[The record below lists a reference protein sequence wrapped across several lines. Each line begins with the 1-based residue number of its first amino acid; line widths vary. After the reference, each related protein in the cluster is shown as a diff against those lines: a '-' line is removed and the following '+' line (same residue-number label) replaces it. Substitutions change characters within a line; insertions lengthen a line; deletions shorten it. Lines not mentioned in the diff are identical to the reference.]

1 MRALIKVVRHQIDRH
16 AIDDTQAIAAAFKSC
31 LQQVVGKVG
40 GTPLPTNGLAGIIN
54 HLSVQEWLF
63 GNLNVVDIGIEVDR
77 SRIIAHQQC
86 LNNRP
91 TQVSGGICPG
101 NGLDGY
107 RTVIKV
113 DVAAGLILI
122 GILDVVLRT
131 RNQHFL
137 KSPQIL
143 NIMGKLPHQNIKTV
157 GILDPGFVIG
167 IAFFG
172 RTGTGDEQR
181 RNNGKREKFFHHSGS
196 ACCVCCLQGP
206 D

>member
-1 MRALIKVVRHQIDRH
+1 MCTFIEVVRHQINRH
-16 AIDDTQAIAAAFKSC
+16 AIDDTQAIAAAFKSR

-40 GTPLPTNGLAGIIN
+40 CTSLPTNWLAGIID
-54 HLSVQEWLF
+54 LSVQERLF
-63 GNLNVVDIGIEVDR
+63 GNLNVVDIGIEIDR
-77 SRIIAHQQC
+77 TRIIAHQQRLDNC
-86 LNNRP
+86 P
-91 TQVSGGICPG
+91 TQMPGRICSG

-107 RTVIKV
+107 RTVIEV
-113 DVAAGLILI
+113 DVAAGLVLI
-122 GILDVVLRT
+122 GILYVVLRT

-157 GILDPGFVIG
+157 GILDPGFVVG

-172 RTGTGDEQR
+172 RAGTGDEQR

-196 ACCVCCLQGP
+196 ACCVCYLQGP